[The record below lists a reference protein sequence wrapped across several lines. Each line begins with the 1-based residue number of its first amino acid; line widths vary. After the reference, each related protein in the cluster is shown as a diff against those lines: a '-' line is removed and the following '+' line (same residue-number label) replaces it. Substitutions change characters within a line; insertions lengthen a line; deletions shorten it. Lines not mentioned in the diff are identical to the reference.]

1 MAYDIVFV
9 EQDNLQV
16 NKGQKEKAVGESIFL
31 ATLPT
36 NPKVFAFFYPSDADT
51 DAAEER
57 LRALG
62 QKTGDNL
69 FVNIGTLADP
79 DYEHAVE
86 RYNIK
91 QLPVVVVTAV
101 APLAATTPGRY
112 DVRAP

>member
-1 MAYDIVFV
+1 
-9 EQDNLQV
+9 
-16 NKGQKEKAVGESIFL
+16 
-31 ATLPT
+31 
-36 NPKVFAFFYPSDADT
+36 
-51 DAAEER
+51 

-101 APLAATTPGRY
+101 APLAATPQGDTTFVRLDGEALFAKPEELVKTVEELGVWSR
-112 DVRAP
+112 DVV